1 MAEKRKIRS
10 EKDDAVSQEAVMAL
24 EKENRVAQYRGHI
37 AKLISFIAIC
47 FSLFQLYTGIFGVLD
62 AQLQRAVHLGF
73 GLVLVFLLY
82 PTRRAW
88 LNRTSIHPLDA
99 FLALLAASGP
109 CISSRSITIWYCAR
123 AISIR
128 WTWLSARS
136 ACCSSLKRRGAWSA
150 SRWCRWCCFSSP
162 TPLPARISPAFWG
175 IAA

>member
-1 MAEKRKIRS
+1 MAEERKIRS

-82 PTRRAW
+82 PTRKTW
-88 LNRTSIHPLDA
+88 LNRASVHPLDA

-109 CISSRSITIWYCAR
+109 LYIITQYHDLVLRAGNFNTLDMAVGSIGVLLVIEAAR
-123 AISIR
+123 R
-128 WTWLSARS
+128 VV
-136 ACCSSLKRRGAWSA
+136 
-150 SRWCRWCCFSSP
+150 
-162 TPLPARISPAFWG
+162 G
-175 IAA
+175 IPMV